1 MKKINFNIKFNFKT
15 GIFSFTSLFFL
26 YLLYLSIPSL
36 YDSGRVQKALY
47 SNLVKE
53 FGLNLSL
60 SSDITYRILPRPHFH
75 IKDSKIFRNQNKDFE
90 EIGEVKDLKIFIG
103 QKNLFNR
110 SNIYIKELKLYKGN
124 FFFNRDNVDYIY
136 NLLKNQFSEKKIFI
150 KKSKL
155 FFKDKNEN
163 IIFIYSIENLN
174 FFRNTKEDIQQL
186 KTKGSI
192 FKIPIKFYWERN
204 LENKNTFSNFRAER
218 LDIDFVNKG
227 NFESESYIY
236 ENILNVLTNNF
247 KTNYRILKNR
257 IEFSSKKSLIKNTP
271 IDYTGNIE
279 LSPFSFKT
287 NVNAKEIDIDYF
299 FKNTALL
306 NGLLSSNIL
315 MNDNING
322 IIKLKTQKISKNRL
336 FNNIEININ
345 FEEGKINL
353 NNSSANN
360 QKFGK
365 ITIYNTQFDYY
376 EGIPN
381 FIGDIKLEIFNHNQ
395 FYKFFPVPKKKRNKR
410 KFSKINF
417 SFTFSLD
424 NSEFTIDRINFFD
437 ENNKIIQSKNVDD
450 FVEDNYETRFKFS
463 NKVLFKNFL
472 RNTINTYLDEG

>member
-1 MKKINFNIKFNFKT
+1 MNT
-15 GIFSFTSLFFL
+15 
-26 YLLYLSIPSL
+26 
-36 YDSGRVQKALY
+36 
-47 SNLVKE
+47 
-53 FGLNLSL
+53 
-60 SSDITYRILPRPHFH
+60 
-75 IKDSKIFRNQNKDFE
+75 
-90 EIGEVKDLKIFIG
+90 IFIEG
-103 QKNLFNR
+103 IGLILIPK
-110 SNIYIKELKLYKGN
+110 
-124 FFFNRDNVDYIY
+124 
-136 NLLKNQFSEKKIFI
+136 
-150 KKSKL
+150 
-155 FFKDKNEN
+155 
-163 IIFIYSIENLN
+163 
-174 FFRNTKEDIQQL
+174 RNTKEDIQQL

-204 LENKNTFSNFRAER
+204 LGNKNTFSNFKAER

-227 NFESESYIY
+227 NFVSESYIY
-236 ENILNVLTNNF
+236 ENTLNVLTNNF

-257 IEFSSKKSLIKNTP
+257 VEFSSKKSLIKNTP
-271 IDYTGNIE
+271 VNYSGNIE

-287 NVNAKEIDIDYF
+287 YVNAKEIDIDYF

-353 NNSSANN
+353 NNSSASN

-365 ITIYNTQFDYY
+365 IIIYNTQFDYY

-381 FIGDIKLEIFNHNQ
+381 LIGDIKLDIFNHNQ
-395 FYKFFPVPKKKRNKR
+395 FYKFFPIPKKKRNNR

-417 SFTFSLD
+417 SFTFNLD

-450 FVEDNYETRFKFS
+450 FVEDNYETRFKFY